1 MDPMPKDPCRTP
13 EPEPSFEPGRT
24 HLVTA
29 STLDGARLF
38 RDGTRLRVLRRALLS
53 ALTGQGWSVDAWV
66 ALPNHYHVLARAP
79 ERRDGPGAWVSAA
92 HVLSARDLNVLDGTP
107 GRPVWN
113 RATVTPIADEA
124 AWLAGVRY
132 VMENPVRHGY
142 VRTVETWPFGWACE
156 TSDRADPAL
165 MARVMSARCDR
176 VVVSDALHVLGSA
189 CAPVATP

>member
-1 MDPMPKDPCRTP
+1 MDPVPMGTCRLP
-13 EPEPSFEPGRT
+13 DPEPSFEPGRT
-24 HLVTA
+24 YLVTA

-53 ALTGQGWSVDAWV
+53 ALSGQGWAVVAWV